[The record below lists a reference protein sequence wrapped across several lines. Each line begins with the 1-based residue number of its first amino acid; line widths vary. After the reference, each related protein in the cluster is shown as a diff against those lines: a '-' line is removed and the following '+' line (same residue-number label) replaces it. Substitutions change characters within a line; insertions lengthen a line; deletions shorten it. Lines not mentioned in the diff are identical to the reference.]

1 MLNLIKAELT
11 MLFGE
16 LKNYYINYIFFNI
29 SILVTF
35 IGLFYSFPLKNKQS
49 SLILLIT
56 LVSWQLCNSAL
67 GYIGYVVQ
75 DESILGTLEQIF
87 MTRTKVSTVFFS
99 KILVNGLFNLVK
111 ALIIFFICIF
121 IFNVKTS
128 LLNISFINSLEIIFF
143 IMLTVFSFYIL
154 GLVFGG
160 LSLFLK
166 RIQSVIEVITYF
178 LLFFTGITIR
188 IEKLPCFLRGIS
200 YTLPITWLNKI
211 IYEIVTFKSIS
222 LHTFIFFCITCFIFI
237 FLGYYIFS
245 ICINKAKKLGKLG
258 QY

>member
-11 MLFGE
+11 MLYGE
-16 LKNYYINYIFFNI
+16 LKNYYVNYIFFNI

-35 IGLFYSFPLKNKQS
+35 VGLFYAFPLKDKQS
-49 SLILLIT
+49 SLILLIA
-56 LVSWQLCNSAL
+56 LVAWQLCNSAL

-87 MTRTKVSTVFFS
+87 MTRTKVTTVFFS

-121 IFNVKTS
+121 VFNVKTS
-128 LLNISFINSLEIIFF
+128 LLKISFINSLEIIFF
-143 IMLTVFSFYIL
+143 IIVTVFSFYIL

-166 RIQSVIEVITYF
+166 RIHSVIGVITYF
-178 LLFFTGITIR
+178 LLFFTGITIK
-188 IEKLPCFLRGIS
+188 IESLPCVLRGIS

-211 IYEIVTFKSIS
+211 IYEVVTFKSINMN
-222 LHTFIFFCITCFIFI
+222 TFIFFTISCLVFI
-237 FLGYYIFS
+237 FLGCYVFFM
-245 ICINKAKKLGKLG
+245 CINKAKKLGKLG